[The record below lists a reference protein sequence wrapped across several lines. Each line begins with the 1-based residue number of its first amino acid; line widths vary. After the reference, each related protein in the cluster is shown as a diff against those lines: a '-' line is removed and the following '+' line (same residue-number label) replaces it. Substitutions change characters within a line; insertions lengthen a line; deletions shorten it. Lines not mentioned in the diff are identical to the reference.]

1 MKKGGVV
8 AYPTEGVFGF
18 GCLPNNP
25 EAIFRIL
32 SIKNRN
38 PDMGLI
44 IIASDLSQIQA
55 WASLDNVDIKKM
67 KAEKNHVTWLI
78 EKTKNTPYWLSG
90 KHSTIAIRLTKHPT
104 VRALCNN
111 LNSALISTSA
121 NISGKQTPK
130 NSLILRR
137 VFRNIVDYIV
147 PGHCFKNTSAS
158 TIKNIK
164 TGEVLR

>member
-1 MKKGGVV
+1 
-8 AYPTEGVFGF
+8 
-18 GCLPNNP
+18 
-25 EAIFRIL
+25 
-32 SIKNRN
+32 
-38 PDMGLI
+38 MGLI
-44 IIASDLSQIQA
+44 IIASELSQIQT
-55 WASLDNVDIKKM
+55 WASLNNAEIKKI
-67 KAEKNHVTWLI
+67 KAEERHITWLVN
-78 EKTKNTPYWLSG
+78 KNRNTPYWLSG
-90 KHSTIAIRLTKHPT
+90 QHSTVAIRLTKHPT
-104 VRALCNN
+104 VRALCDQ

-121 NISGKQTPK
+121 NITGKQPPK